1 MAVMQLILFGLAR
14 MLRLPIH
21 RSVVVIALL
30 MPVLFLSP
38 WVIQGRVLV
47 PTVSLARVLP
57 GAPAVEDNDPHAM
70 LNDAV
75 YQLLPWEAE
84 VRRALASKHLP
95 LWSDRIDGG
104 SSPWVN
110 PQACVLTPVALLA
123 RLVPL
128 EHHLLAALA
137 LKMLV
142 ALQGAWLLARYLGG
156 GRSAS
161 LLAGLSFALGG
172 GIVAWALFPISSTA
186 AWAPWVTVAAIR
198 VVRRPQP
205 RAIAATALIVA
216 ALLVSGHPETA
227 LGAGLLAAVCSMSLW
242 RRRTGLLKG
251 LGATA
256 LAATLGFGLAA
267 PHLVPFA
274 KLLPES
280 QRAVRMLEA
289 SKVQEARSVGWGEPE
304 SWFDGEG
311 EALVLSATGPRA
323 CGHAYRVPSPL
334 GFSWPTVGTLY
345 SGVLVFAGTIIAC
358 LSLRRRLLPFLLF
371 AVVSVLLA
379 AHFVPL
385 LRLAHMVPG
394 AHAITFN
401 RVLAAVSSLAMCVCA
416 ASGLSLLLRGRDG
429 RLVLTGVL
437 GAAAAGL
444 AVAAPAVTVLLWS
457 VVAGAAILASK
468 HRLLA
473 LGLLA
478 VVGVGDLVPWA
489 RDMLPVGRSE
499 LFYPQ
504 TPVLAA
510 LAEEVGAD
518 GPWRVVASG
527 YGYYPSLLAM
537 YGLDDIRHHNPLAG
551 RDYSAVL
558 AAAFEFHADGRS
570 YFSSFDIG
578 APALLDFLNVRAVV
592 TARGR
597 LKPPGL
603 KRIAGGGSVV
613 HRLYRNPNAL
623 QRWFLP
629 TEVDVVP
636 AEQTL
641 DRVVRLD
648 DPRRV
653 VLSAGEVGTWR
664 PSPRPWRP
672 RAVQLVSFTAGEI
685 VLRVRGKGE
694 RLVATS
700 VPGPAGWAA
709 TADNHPLSTLTVNHA
724 FLGIRVP
731 AGVQE
736 MTLRF
741 RPPGLAT
748 GLGVFGVCAVVVVAL
763 VVAPATRRRR
773 QLKP

>member
-21 RSVVVIALL
+21 RAVVVVALL
-30 MPVLFLSP
+30 MPLLFLSP

-84 VRRALASKHLP
+84 VRRALASRHLP

-104 SSPWVN
+104 SSPWAN

-142 ALQGAWLLARYLGG
+142 ALQGAWLLARYMGG
-156 GRSAS
+156 GRFAS

-205 RAIAATALIVA
+205 WAIAATALIVA
-216 ALLVSGHPETA
+216 ALLVSGHPEIA
-227 LGAGLLAAVCSMSLW
+227 LGGGLLAAVCSVSLW
-242 RRRTGLLKG
+242 SRKTGLLKG
-251 LGATA
+251 LGAAA
-256 LAATLGFGLAA
+256 LAASLGFGLAA

-280 QRAVRMLEA
+280 QRAVRTHEA
-289 SKVQEARSVGWGEPE
+289 SKVQEARSASWGEPE

-345 SGVLVFAGTIIAC
+345 SGILIFAGTIVAC

-379 AHFVPL
+379 AHFAPL
-385 LRLAHMVPG
+385 LRLAYVVPG

-401 RVLAAVSSLAMCVCA
+401 RLLAVSSLALCVCA
-416 ASGLSLLLRGRDG
+416 ASGLSRLLRGLDRHI
-429 RLVLTGVL
+429 VLTGVL
-437 GAAAAGL
+437 GAAAVSL
-444 AVAAPAVTVLLWS
+444 AIAAPASMVLLWAL
-457 VVAGAAILASK
+457 VVGAAILASK
-468 HRLLA
+468 RRLLA

-478 VVGVGDLVPWA
+478 VVGVADLVPWA
-489 RDMLPVGRSE
+489 RDMLPIGHSE

-504 TPVLAA
+504 TQELAA
-510 LAEEVGAD
+510 LAEEVGAK
-518 GPWRVVASG
+518 GPWRVVADG
-527 YGYYPSLLAM
+527 YGYYPCLLAM
-537 YGLDDIRHHNPLAG
+537 YGLDDIRHHNPLT
-551 RDYSAVL
+551 RSDYSAVL
-558 AAAFEFHADGRS
+558 AEAFGFHADGLS
-570 YFSSFDIG
+570 YFSSFEV
-578 APALLDFLNVRAVV
+578 AEPALLDFLNVRAVV
-592 TARGR
+592 IRRGR
-597 LKPPGL
+597 PKPPGMN
-603 KRIAGGGSVV
+603 RIAGPGSAG
-613 HRLYRNPNAL
+613 HRLYRNPDAL

-641 DRVVRLD
+641 DKVVRID

-653 VLSAGEVGTWR
+653 VLSAGEAGTWR
-664 PSPRPWRP
+664 PSPRPWIP
-672 RAVQLVSFTAGEI
+672 RGVQLVSFTAGEI
-685 VLRVRGKGE
+685 VLWVRGKGE

-700 VPGPAGWAA
+700 VPGPAGWSARG
-709 TADNHPLSTLTVNHA
+709 ADRPLTTLTVNHA

-731 AGVQE
+731 AGVRE
-736 MTLRF
+736 ISLRY

-748 GLGVFGVCAVVVVAL
+748 GMWVFAVCAVVVVAL

-773 QLKP
+773 QPT